1 MIVGENETRIKP
13 IVSHHTAGKDA
24 VKHPI
29 PTVLQVLPALETG
42 GVERSTVDVAQA
54 LAAAGW
60 RALVASAG
68 GPMENEL
75 RRVGAEHWL
84 FPLASK
90 NPFVMRAN
98 RDRLEALIEAEKVD
112 LVHARSRAPAWSAL
126 HAARRTGRPF
136 VTTFHGV
143 YNFNN
148 PLKRLYNSVMTRGD
162 RVIAN
167 SRFIADHMAQHYHP
181 DPARVRVVP
190 RGIDFERFD
199 PERVDDGRM
208 VRLAEH
214 WRLPDGA
221 PVVLLP
227 GRLTRWKGHRVLIEA
242 LALLRRADIRC
253 LLVGSEQGRHGYHRE
268 LQKRIKAHG
277 LDQIVHI
284 VEHCDDMPA
293 AYMLAD
299 VVVSASL
306 DPEAFGRVAVEAQA
320 MGRPTIATDHGG
332 ARETLV
338 AGETGWLTPPGDA
351 SALAAALIEAIDI
364 EPRARQALAA
374 RAMARVRANFS
385 KDGMCAAT
393 LEIYGE
399 LLDTGPDATQAAE

>member
-1 MIVGENETRIKP
+1 MKQ
-13 IVSHHTAGKDA
+13 SL
-24 VKHPI
+24 

-42 GVERSTVDVAQA
+42 CVERSTVDIAQA
-54 LAAAGW
+54 LVVAGW
-60 RALVASAG
+60 GSLVASAG

-75 RRVGAEHWL
+75 RRAGADHWQL
-84 FPLASK
+84 PLSGK
-90 NPFVMRAN
+90 NPFVIRAN
-98 RDRLEALIEAEKVD
+98 VARLVELIEAEGVD
-112 LVHARSRAPAWSAL
+112 LVHARSRAPAWSAY

-136 VTTFHGV
+136 VTTFHGA

-148 PLKRLYNSVMTRGD
+148 PLKRRYNSIMARGD

-167 SRFIADHMAQHYHP
+167 SKFIDAHMAEHYHP

-199 PERVDDGRM
+199 PEQVTNERM
-208 VRLAEH
+208 IRLSDR

-227 GRLTRWKGHRVLIEA
+227 GRLSRWKGHQVLIEA
-242 LALLRRADIRC
+242 LAQLGRPDVRC
-253 LLVGSEQGRHGYHRE
+253 LLVGSDQGRDSYHRE
-268 LQKRIKAHG
+268 LQKLIKTHG
-277 LDQIVHI
+277 LDQSVHI
-284 VEHCDDMPA
+284 VDHCDDMPA
-293 AYMLAD
+293 AFMLAD

-338 AGETGWLTPPGDA
+338 HGETGWLTQPGNIH
-351 SALAAALIEAIDI
+351 ALMTALEAALDLD
-364 EPRARQALAA
+364 PSARQALAG
-374 RAMARVRANFS
+374 RAMARVRAKFS
-385 KDGMCAAT
+385 KQSMCEAT
-393 LEIYGE
+393 LAIYGE
-399 LLDTGPDATQAAE
+399 LLDAGPDAIQAA

>member
-1 MIVGENETRIKP
+1 M
-13 IVSHHTAGKDA
+13 
-24 VKHPI
+24 

-42 GVERSTVDVAQA
+42 GVERSTVDIAQA
-54 LAAAGW
+54 LVAAGW
-60 RALVASAG
+60 GALVASAG

-75 RRVGAEHWL
+75 RRVGADHWQL
-84 FPLASK
+84 PLSGK
-90 NPFVMRAN
+90 NPFVIRAN
-98 RDRLEALIEAEKVD
+98 VARLEALIEAEGVD
-112 LVHARSRAPAWSAL
+112 LVHARSRAPGWSAL

-136 VTTFHGV
+136 VTTFHGA

-148 PLKRLYNSVMTRGD
+148 WLKRRYNSVMARGD

-167 SRFIADHMAQHYHP
+167 SHFIDHHIARHYHP

-199 PERVDDGRM
+199 PEQVANERM
-208 VRLAEH
+208 IRLSER

-227 GRLTRWKGHRVLIEA
+227 GRLSRWKGHRVLIEA
-242 LALLRRADIRC
+242 LALLDRTDIRC
-253 LLVGSEQGRHGYHRE
+253 LLVGSDQGRHGYHRE
-268 LQKRIKAHG
+268 LKKLITAHG
-277 LDQIVHI
+277 LDQIVHL

-332 ARETLV
+332 ARETLID
-338 AGETGWLTPPGDA
+338 GETGWLTPPGDVR
-351 SALAAALIEAIDI
+351 ALAAAVNEALEID
-364 EPRARQALAA
+364 PPARQALAA

-385 KDGMCAAT
+385 KHSMCAAT

-399 LLDTGPDATQAAE
+399 LLAAGPDAIQAA